1 MKINQI
7 IVETTT
13 SGAVAS
19 VAQPLGGV
27 QKRSGNKKA
36 GSMFKG
42 KTTNKPFYEDQ
53 VNEEDKIIAPGKGH
67 KVKPGLLNKP
77 EVSMNPTDTVK
88 LDVPLL
94 IRLLEYARED
104 AGNDLDLHDLA
115 EKLVA
120 RGSRGKTLSMKDYEY
135 VVDEGFGGALAGG
148 VIGAALTKSPS
159 GAMTG
164 AKVGSQIQNAL
175 TKESGGVIAGG
186 GVGEG
191 LNEFQDVGNKFGYG
205 DEDEQDGIDQFV
217 DHLSKLLAPQ
227 GFVQGMMDNNFENH
241 HHKVSVNVE
250 EEPGNAFAAVV
261 TVNKL
266 DWAPLPRTS
275 RYPGPMVNGKPSE
288 LKPVASKTFTVDL
301 SSDLAMSSAFKKVVA
316 LIKQA
321 STKPDGVK
329 EGAKVDRMV
338 KHIAKSERG
347 LGHSKKEAENIAW
360 ATANKRGYLDNK
372 NKKK

>member
-53 VNEEDKIIAPGKGH
+53 VNEEDKIIAPGKGSRL
-67 KVKPGLLNKP
+67 KPGLHGKDKKVTALSQFRVP
-77 EVSMNPTDTVK
+77 FRAEGLWVSDGRGRPVLEVTEHGT
-88 LDVPLL
+88 
-94 IRLLEYARED
+94 
-104 AGNDLDLHDLA
+104 LA
-115 EKLVA
+115 TEV
-120 RGSRGKTLSMKDYEY
+120 
-135 VVDEGFGGALAGG
+135 ALALNSF
-148 VIGAALTKSPS
+148 VSK
-159 GAMTG
+159 
-164 AKVGSQIQNAL
+164 N
-175 TKESGGVIAGG
+175 ESIAGGVIAGG

-191 LNEFQDVGNKFGYG
+191 SV
-205 DEDEQDGIDQFV
+205 
-217 DHLSKLLAPQ
+217 SKEKQKTPYRNINSPEYKAAAEKQ
-227 GFVQGMMDNNFENH
+227 HQQMARD
-241 HHKVSVNVE
+241 KAA
-250 EEPGNAFAAVV
+250 EPGKHLL
-261 TVNKL
+261 NKI
-266 DWAPLPRTS
+266 AKK
-275 RYPGPMVNGKPSE
+275 G
-288 LKPVASKTFTVDL
+288 VA
-301 SSDLAMSSAFKKVVA
+301 
-316 LIKQA
+316 Q
-321 STKPDGVK
+321 
-329 EGAKVDRMV
+329 EGEKVDRMV